1 MAAEPQAKRPK
12 LDGDAV
18 EERATALRS
27 LLGDVRCILWDMDGV
42 LIDTSN
48 SYCRAVV
55 ETAEAFLGTKCP
67 PGIVSQFKNRGGYN
81 NDWVCT
87 KGIIDELGE
96 GKVSVTLDEVTARF
110 QKAYKG
116 DDYSGYIATEP
127 TPLDSGLLE
136 KLGAKYSMALAT
148 GRPEDEALWTLRKHK
163 WDKVLSVVVGM
174 ESQGDKGK
182 PHPFPLEEAV
192 RQLKAASPDL
202 ASAPHAP
209 PAQMCY
215 LGDTGDDMRA
225 ARAAGMLAIGVVAPG
240 HDFAADKAVLEAGG
254 AHLVLAS
261 PNELA
266 ALL

>member
-1 MAAEPQAKRPK
+1 MA
-12 LDGDAV
+12 
-18 EERATALRS
+18 EERAATLSS
-27 LLGDVRCILWDMDGV
+27 LLADTRCVLWDMDGV
-42 LIDTSN
+42 LIDVSN
-48 SYCRAVV
+48 SYRRAVV

-67 PGIVSQFKNRGGYN
+67 PGIVQQFKVRGGYN

-96 GKVSVTLDEVTARF
+96 GKVTATLAEVTARF

-116 DDYSGYIATEP
+116 DDYDGYIATEP
-127 TPLDSGLLE
+127 AALDGALLE

-148 GRPEDEALWTLRKHK
+148 GRPQDEALWTLRKHG
-163 WDKVLSVVVGM
+163 WDRLLPVVVGM
-174 ESQGDKGK
+174 EQQGDKGK

-192 RQLKAASPDL
+192 RQLKAASPDPG
-202 ASAPHAP
+202 SAPHAP

-225 ARAAGMLAIGVVAPG
+225 ARSAGMLAVGVVAPG
-240 HDFAADKAVLEAGG
+240 HDFAADKAVLEAAG
-254 AHLVLAS
+254 AQLVLAS